1 MKKTSSNPK
10 GLVIKNQ
17 VYIVALLCAEL
28 HCLKYITL
36 LDHLSTADH
45 TLSTADH
52 TPTTGCETHH
62 SALIRPDIEHIQLP
76 LLLVNAVCV

>member
-17 VYIVALLCAEL
+17 VYIVALLCAEP

-45 TLSTADH
+45 T
-52 TPTTGCETHH
+52 PTTGYETHH